1 MFCVGSE
8 FEFFG
13 WLKTSLKITISVE
26 SFYCQRDRVHFP
38 EGGGG
43 GGGDTPLKMCR
54 CTGYDLQGLEGIQV
68 HYLACS
74 IGCLFGLEAF
84 KECQGWQ

>member
-13 WLKTSLKITISVE
+13 RLKTSLKITISVE
-26 SFYCQRDRVHFP
+26 SFSEIVFISQA

-43 GGGDTPLKMCR
+43 GVGSHPEKCAAELGMVFTVLRVYKF
-54 CTGYDLQGLEGIQV
+54 TI
-68 HYLACS
+68 
-74 IGCLFGLEAF
+74 
-84 KECQGWQ
+84 

>member
-13 WLKTSLKITISVE
+13 RLKTSLKITISVE
-26 SFYCQRDRVHFP
+26 SFSEIVFISQA

-43 GGGDTPLKMCR
+43 GGGGVGGRSHPEKCAAELGMVFTVLRVYKF
-54 CTGYDLQGLEGIQV
+54 TI
-68 HYLACS
+68 
-74 IGCLFGLEAF
+74 
-84 KECQGWQ
+84 